1 MERTRRGILRSVSV
15 LSALA
20 VGASAT
26 ASAADCSSAPAWDE
40 TVLYSSGDQVQHPDG
55 DGIDVLWKAE
65 LDSRNAEPSRSSSYW
80 NYVGDCSG
88 DTNTAPTA
96 SFTTDVSTPEPGQ
109 DVSFDASGSG
119 DSDGSIAS
127 YSWDFGDGSSAT
139 GQTATHSYSSTGDY
153 DVILTVTDDDGASD
167 TSTKTVSVTD
177 GSTNQSPNASFTV
190 TPADPGTGETVT
202 VDAADSSDSDGTIA
216 SYEWDF
222 GDGTTASGQTA
233 SHSYSSTGD
242 YSISLTVTDDDGATD
257 SNTTTVT
264 VSDSGSG
271 GQCEGVPAWDS
282 AATYT
287 GGDQVTHD
295 GALWTAEWW
304 TQGTEPAESENV
316 WTLEG
321 DCSGGNETPTASFT
335 TDVSTPEPGQQVG
348 FDASG
353 SSDSDGS
360 IASYSWDFGDGS
372 SATGQTATHSYS
384 SSGDYTVTL
393 TVTDDAGATD
403 SASTI
408 VSVSEQATQITID
421 SSVDGWVG
429 VTPSEID
436 GQTNPAIDLVSGE
449 PYAFTWNNV
458 DGVPHNLTIRNAAG
472 DALLQTETVGEAGQ
486 SRTLEFTP
494 TEEMV
499 EYICSIH
506 PQAMVGDLAIDGN
519 QPPTATL
526 SVDPTNPSPGQ
537 SVSFD
542 ASGSTDSD
550 GTISSYEWTFGDG
563 ATGTG
568 QSASHT
574 YSDAGEYTV
583 QVTVTDDGGAAA
595 IASSTI
601 TVGDPNQGP
610 TASFTTSPSSPD
622 PGQSV
627 SFDASGSSDSD
638 GTISS
643 YEWDFGDGTT
653 ATGETATHTYA
664 DGGSYEVTLTVT
676 DDAGAT
682 DSTTSTLGIGGD
694 VSASTTLS
702 EFYSAY
708 DEDFNHEYTEGG
720 VSGLLK
726 NELNPDASEFGA
738 DVDAISNNAGD
749 GSMELGSLGDRGL
762 ELVKRF
768 DADGVPRETTGRL
781 MAWLT
786 GLPTQTEP
794 VPFNDGEGRDGG
806 LTADAGPVSATN
818 DPSVLVQDTWPRGEQ
833 FDDVYLQP
841 QRVDWSS
848 SVSDSQ
854 YTNTDNPII
863 DAVKDKVHPVT
874 GETLGS
880 GFTSNAPLEAT
891 AELHDD
897 GWIFDMS
904 MIFKN
909 TTDVPVLIDG
919 AIMWWVGPEKGAA
932 GLDQFSYDNR
942 ERKNYSVG
950 HPQRDV
956 IEVSLPNAKKP
967 GPFEGTDAPLSA
979 YGIRVAHHDNPYQYR
994 TLYPNQKFAMT
1005 YHNVTG
1011 PGQYDWP
1018 LQDLVDVMLDTCHVE
1033 FREEMS
1039 SIDTNTELVDAIDAR
1054 NRYGN

>member
-1 MERTRRGILRSVSV
+1 MERTRRGILRSVSA

-20 VGASAT
+20 IGASTT
-26 ASAADCSSAPAWDE
+26 ASAHCSAPDWDPE
-40 TVLYSSGDQVQHPDG
+40 ATYNGGDEVVHDGALWTAEWWTQREPDESLDVWTREHACDG
-55 DGIDVLWKAE
+55 D
-65 LDSRNAEPSRSSSYW
+65 NQ
-80 NYVGDCSG
+80 
-88 DTNTAPTA
+88 APTA
-96 SFTTDVSTPEPGQ
+96 SFTTDVSTPSPGQ
-109 DVSFDASGSG
+109 QVAFDASDST
-119 DSDGSIAS
+119 DSDGTIAS
-127 YSWDFGDGSSAT
+127 YEWDVDGDGSTELSGET
-139 GQTATHSYSSTGDY
+139 VTHSYSSTGDY
-153 DVILTVTDDDGASD
+153 DVTLVVTDDAGAPG
-167 TSTKTVSVTD
+167 TVTKTVSVTD
-177 GSTNQSPNASFTV
+177 GSTNESPNASFTV
-190 TPADPGTGETVT
+190 SPADPSPGDAVT
-202 VDAADSSDSDGTIA
+202 VDAADSSDADGTIA
-216 SYEWDF
+216 SYEWAFD
-222 GDGTTASGQTA
+222 DGTTANGETA
-233 SHSYSSTGD
+233 THSYSSAGD

-257 SNTTTVT
+257 SNSTTVT
-264 VSDSGSG
+264 VSDGSG
-271 GQCEGVPAWDS
+271 GQCDGVAAWDS

-287 GGDQVTHD
+287 GGDKVTHD

-304 TQGTEPAESENV
+304 TQGTEPSASANV
-316 WTLEG
+316 WTNEG
-321 DCSGGNETPTASFT
+321 ECGGGNETPTASFT
-335 TDVSTPEPGQQVG
+335 TDASAPNPGQQVG

-353 SSDSDGS
+353 SSDPDGS
-360 IASYSWDFGDGS
+360 IASYEWAFGDGTT
-372 SATGQTATHSYS
+372 ATGQTASHSYAS
-384 SSGDYTVTL
+384 AGDYTVTL
-393 TVTDDAGATD
+393 TVSDDGGATD
-403 SASTI
+403 EASTI
-408 VSVSEQATQITID
+408 LSVSEQATQVTIE

-429 VTPSEID
+429 VEPAEIE
-436 GQTNPAIDLVSGE
+436 GQTNPTIDLVSGD

-458 DGVPHNLTIRNAAG
+458 DGIPHDLTIRNAAG
-472 DALLQTETVGEAGQ
+472 DVLLQTETVGQSGT

-499 EYICSIH
+499 EYLCTVH

-519 QPPTATL
+519 QPPTAAL
-526 SVDPTNPSPGQ
+526 SVGSTNPSPGQ

-542 ASGSTDSD
+542 ASGSTDPD

-563 ATGTG
+563 ATTTG
-568 QSASHT
+568 QSVSHS
-574 YSDAGEYTV
+574 YNSAGEYTV
-583 QVTVTDDGGAAA
+583 QVTVTDGGGAAA
-595 IASSTI
+595 TASSTI
-601 TVGDPNQGP
+601 TVGDPNDAP
-610 TASFTTSPSSPD
+610 TASFTTEPSSPD

-627 SFDASGSSDSD
+627 TFDASASSDAD
-638 GTISS
+638 GSIAS
-643 YEWDFGDGTT
+643 YEWAFGDGTT
-653 ATGETATHTYA
+653 ATGQTASHTYA
-664 DGGSYEVTLTVT
+664 DGGSFEVTLTVT
-676 DDAGAT
+676 DDTGAT
-682 DSTTSTLGIGGD
+682 DTATETLGIGGD
-694 VSASTTLS
+694 VSASTTLA

-708 DEDFNHEYTEGG
+708 DEDFNLEYTEGG
-720 VSGLLK
+720 VAGLLQ
-726 NELNPDASEFGA
+726 NELNPEADQFGA

-749 GSMELGSLGDRGL
+749 GSMQLGSLGDRGL
-762 ELVKRF
+762 ELVQRF

-786 GLPTQTEP
+786 GLPTETKS
-794 VPFNDGEGRDGG
+794 VPFNDGGGRDGG
-806 LTADAGPVSATN
+806 LTADAGPVAATN
-818 DPSVLVQDTWPRGEQ
+818 DPSVLVQDTWPRGDQ

-880 GFTSNAPLEAT
+880 GFTANAPLEAT

-919 AIMWWVGPEKGAA
+919 AIMWWVGPEKGAT

-994 TLYPNQKFAMT
+994 TLYPNQKFGMT

-1018 LQDLVDVMLDTCHVE
+1018 LQDLVQVMLDTCHVE
-1033 FREEMS
+1033 FREDMS
-1039 SIDTNTELVDAIDAR
+1039 SIDPNTELVDAIDAR